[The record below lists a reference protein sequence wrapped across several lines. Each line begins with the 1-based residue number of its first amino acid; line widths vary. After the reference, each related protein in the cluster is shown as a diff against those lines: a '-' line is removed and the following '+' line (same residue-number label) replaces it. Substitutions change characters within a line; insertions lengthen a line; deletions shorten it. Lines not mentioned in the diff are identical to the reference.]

1 MTGLRP
7 TALKLAVFGLVSV
20 LLFVGLFRMMSNDVG
35 GDAREWSA
43 RFTSV
48 SGLRAGDD
56 VRVAGVRVGRVDEI
70 EVVDDRQAL
79 VTFTLARGQSL
90 HRRSEIT
97 LRYQN
102 LLGQRYLAIDAPADP
117 GTVLEPGTEVPT
129 SATSPGFDLTALLNG
144 FEPLFS
150 VLEPSEVNQLATNI
164 VQVLQGES
172 GTVEQLLRHTAEA
185 TRFLADR
192 EEVFDRV
199 LANLTPV
206 LENLDERSE
215 DVDATVVQF
224 RRLMTG
230 LSRQKAT
237 FTDSIDHLGSLLA
250 STSDLLTELRAPLRR
265 DVSGLRRTFG
275 LLVRERSLLAET
287 VQTLPLLLGGFA
299 RSMQYG
305 AYLNVYLC
313 NLGVEVGGQDAWVGG
328 DGGPYSEACR

>member
-7 TALKLAVFGLVSV
+7 TVLKLAIFGLVSV
-20 LLFVGLFRMMSNDVG
+20 VLFVGLFRMMSNTVG
-35 GDAREWSA
+35 GDAREWTA

-56 VRVAGVRVGRVDEI
+56 VRVAGVRVGRVDAI
-70 EVVDDRQAL
+70 EVVDNREAL
-79 VTFTLARGQSL
+79 VTFTLAKGQSL
-90 HRRSEIT
+90 HRGSEMT

-102 LLGQRYLAIDAPADP
+102 LLGQRYLAIDAPRRP
-117 GTVLEPGTEVPT
+117 GPVLEPGTEIPL

-150 VLEPSEVNQLATNI
+150 VLEPAEVNQLATTL

-172 GTVEQLLRHTAEA
+172 GTVEQLLRHTSEA

-192 EEVFDRV
+192 EEVFDQV

-206 LENLDERSE
+206 LENLDERSG
-215 DVDATVVQF
+215 DLDATVVQF

-230 LSRQKAT
+230 LSREKDT
-237 FTDSIDHLGSLLA
+237 FTDTIDHLGALLGA
-250 STSDLLTELRAPLRR
+250 TSSLLTELRAPLRR

-275 LLVRERSLLAET
+275 LLARERALLGDT
-287 VQTLPLLLGGFA
+287 VQTLPVLLGGFA

-305 AYLNVYLC
+305 AFLNVHLC
-313 NLGVEVGGQDAWVGG
+313 NLGLEVAGQTAWVAG
-328 DGGPYSEACR
+328 DSGPYSEACR

>member
-1 MTGLRP
+1 VTGLRP

-20 LLFVGLFRMMSNDVG
+20 LLFVGLFRIMSNTVG
-35 GDAREWSA
+35 GDSREWTA

-70 EVVDDRQAL
+70 EVVDDRDAL
-79 VTFTLARGQSL
+79 VTFTLAKDQSL
-90 HRRSEIT
+90 HERSEMT

-102 LLGQRYLAIDAPADP
+102 LLGQRYLAIDAPRDP
-117 GTVLEPGTEVPT
+117 GPVLEPGTEVPL
-129 SATSPGFDLTALLNG
+129 SATSAGFDLTALLNG

-150 VLEPSEVNQLATNI
+150 VLEPSEVNQLARTM

-172 GTVEQLLRHTAEA
+172 GTVEQLLRRTAAA

-206 LENLDERSE
+206 LENLDERSG
-215 DVDATVVQF
+215 DFDATVVQF
-224 RRLMTG
+224 RRLVTG
-230 LSRQKAT
+230 LSRQKGT
-237 FTDSIDHLGSLLA
+237 FTGTIDHLGALLGT
-250 STSDLLTELRAPLRR
+250 TSSLLTELRAPLRR

-275 LLVRERSLLAET
+275 VLTRERALLGET
-287 VQTLPLLLGGFA
+287 VETLPILLGGFA

-305 AYLNVYLC
+305 AFLNVHLC
-313 NLGVEVGGQDAWVGG
+313 NLGLEAAGQDVWLGG
-328 DGGPYSEACR
+328 DGGPHSEACR